1 MFKKILVL
9 NLETG
14 VKEIFDSGS
23 DFAKLIGVSQPSISW
38 AIKND
43 KIIKN
48 KFKIKLYG

>member
-23 DFAKLIGVSQPSISW
+23 DFAKLIGVSQSSISW